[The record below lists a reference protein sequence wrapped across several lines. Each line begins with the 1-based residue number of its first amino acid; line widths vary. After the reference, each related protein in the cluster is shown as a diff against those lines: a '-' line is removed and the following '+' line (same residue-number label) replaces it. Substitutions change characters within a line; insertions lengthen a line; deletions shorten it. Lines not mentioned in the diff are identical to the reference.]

1 VLTPLHHKNVKS
13 HKYVGILY
21 TDNFIWNIEK
31 IKSSSKRSTYK
42 KTAPYFRPLDLLF
55 ILCTSDKKGPFNEHS
70 YQFWFQL
77 AQWFQRLKTNNTL
90 FDTFGPLVYF
100 VYIRAKKSFLE
111 DHAMNIPT
119 KFDSNWPSDFRAF
132 N

>member
-42 KTAPYFRPLDLLF
+42 KTAPYFTPLDLLF

-77 AQWFQRLKTNNTL
+77 AQWFQRLKTDNTL
-90 FDTFGPLVYF
+90 LTPLGLLF
-100 VYIRAKKSFLE
+100 ILCTSEQKKSFLE